1 MRIAMAAILAI
12 VAVPALAAN
21 GNGQGPSASVLKG
34 GNSQSA
40 GARELGQGS
49 VPIHSAAGGAAG
61 GSFVS
66 TTPGNGNSVPGIGN
80 GLIRSAIPG
89 GSTSGEGEGG
99 GTVGGMPVAGGSGG
113 GLGMVSGGGAG
124 GGGVV
129 LDPALFEDPSP
140 LQDLSLDELLDVG
153 FQDEMVEIEP
163 DAGASAI
170 VPVPVP
176 AGLPMLGLGLLAMS
190 AVARRRGR

>member
-1 MRIAMAAILAI
+1 MRIAMAAILAT

-40 GARELGQGS
+40 SVRQAGQGS
-49 VPIHSAAGGAAG
+49 VPTQFAASAATVGAEQA
-61 GSFVS
+61 
-66 TTPGNGNSVPGIGN
+66 TTRGNGNSVPGIGN
-80 GLIRSAIPG
+80 GLIRSAAPG
-89 GSTSGEGEGG
+89 ESASGEGDVIAG
-99 GTVGGMPVAGGSGG
+99 GTPVAGGQGG
-113 GLGMVSGGGAG
+113 ALGMVSGGGP

-129 LDPALFEDPSP
+129 LFDPALSADPATS
-140 LQDLSLDELLDVG
+140 QDSSLDDLLDVG

-163 DAGASAI
+163 EGGAPGI

-176 AGLPMLGLGLLAMS
+176 AALPMLGLGLLAMS
-190 AVARRRGR
+190 AVARRRSR